1 MRAIHSYDSIPRSL
15 RSNNSKASATRSVR
29 LDQQQSTLPVDSP
42 GSSNSTSSRVFS
54 IAGLLVAACFLAS
67 AAALLANSS
76 NGGSASSLIG
86 TNTGHQ
92 QNYYQPPSS
101 GAGVQMLGKAKTIM
115 SATTSSSSWSTL
127 SNRGQ
132 SIHPVR
138 HDIELFM
145 KAAADPYHPV
155 NNTGGYLVMLV
166 AENRLMYDELAD
178 KLEQVVAT
186 TKPPEWSFD
195 YGDMTGQA
203 DFKRAIADMM
213 ESSWVQAP
221 VADDASLTIQAGAGS
236 VLDSLSWILADA
248 GDAVLT
254 MGPAY
259 AAFDADFGLKGQVNL
274 HVAPTSASNN
284 YEPTLEDL
292 ERVYQEALQAGQS
305 PRILVICQPNNP
317 TGAVYSAAAM
327 RRMIFWAL
335 SKDNMHV
342 VSDEI
347 YGNSVFPGVHV
358 TSAAQIMYEE
368 YNDERG
374 GADDA
379 NTTYLGDRVHI
390 VAGMS
395 KDWGMSGFRVGS
407 LLTHNSALQQA
418 LSISSYYVS
427 ASQYTQWTLTSMLQ
441 DTVWRDWYL
450 AENKRRLEA
459 TFRALQ
465 EALALIDVRVYE
477 HTEGALFAWADFSG
491 LLQEGQTEQEMWMEL
506 FEDAKIL
513 FTLGES
519 FYGDK
524 PGMFRVV
531 YPWPKGGIVAMQEL
545 GRRLVQWKNA
555 RTV

>member
-1 MRAIHSYDSIPRSL
+1 
-15 RSNNSKASATRSVR
+15 
-29 LDQQQSTLPVDSP
+29 
-42 GSSNSTSSRVFS
+42 
-54 IAGLLVAACFLAS
+54 
-67 AAALLANSS
+67 
-76 NGGSASSLIG
+76 
-86 TNTGHQ
+86 
-92 QNYYQPPSS
+92 
-101 GAGVQMLGKAKTIM
+101 
-115 SATTSSSSWSTL
+115 
-127 SNRGQ
+127 
-132 SIHPVR
+132 
-138 HDIELFM
+138 M

-155 NNTGGYLVMLV
+155 NNTDGFLVMLV

-178 KLEQVVAT
+178 KLEQVVAA

-203 DFKRAIADMM
+203 NFKRAVADMM

-221 VADDASLTIQAGAGS
+221 VADDASLIIQAGAGS
-236 VLDSLSWILADA
+236 VLDSLAWSLADA

-254 MGPAY
+254 TGPAY
-259 AAFDADFGLKGQVNL
+259 AAFSADFGLKGQVQL

-292 ERVYQEALQAGQS
+292 ESVYQEALQAKQS

-317 TGAVYSAAAM
+317 TGQVYSAEAM
-327 RRMIFWAL
+327 RRMIGWAK
-335 SKDNMHV
+335 SKKNMHV

-358 TSAAQIMYEE
+358 TSAAQIMYED
-368 YNDERG
+368 YNN
-374 GADDA
+374 DDDGSSSSSDDK

-390 VAGMS
+390 VAGLS

-407 LLTHNSALQQA
+407 LLTHNKALQQA
-418 LSISSYYVS
+418 LSISSYYDSV
-427 ASQYTQWTLTSMLQ
+427 SQYTQWALTSMLQ
-441 DTVWRDWYL
+441 DAVWRDWYL

-465 EALALIDVRVYE
+465 DALALIDVTVYE
-477 HTEGALFAWADFSG
+477 HTEGALFAWADFSD
-491 LLQEGQTEQEMWMEL
+491 LLQEGQTEQELWVEL

-513 FTLGES
+513 LTLGES

-531 YPWPKGGIVAMQEL
+531 YPWPKGGVVAMQEL
-545 GRRLVQWKNA
+545 GRRLVKWKNA
-555 RTV
+555 RMV